1 MRCPKCKSEMEMKH
15 GRYQYR
21 ESGLRNVWLN
31 HWPMFV
37 CRKCKTKLPLIIDP
51 DRTAKEITRALLCKR
66 ERLDGDSIVFL
77 RKAMRLT
84 TESLAQLLSVDR
96 LTVDRWENNKRD
108 IEGFYDFKLR
118 LEAIDRI

>member
-1 MRCPKCKSEMEMKH
+1 
-15 GRYQYR
+15 
-21 ESGLRNVWLN
+21 
-31 HWPMFV
+31 
-37 CRKCKTKLPLIIDP
+37 
-51 DRTAKEITRALLCKR
+51 ALLCKR

-118 LEAIDRI
+118 LEAIDRILPEEVRPGIRNVVTGNLTAAYRLETSLPLAVALPSAT